1 MKKLL
6 KREYLRGLID
16 GQDVE
21 LKQRYTAKELDAKY
35 EEYLKDNEET
45 RKEID
50 LLA

>member
-16 GQDVE
+16 GQDIKLSPLYTVE
-21 LKQRYTAKELDAKY
+21 ELDAKY
-35 EEYLKDNEET
+35 EEYLKNNEET